1 MSSYGYFVYAS
12 DKPFT
17 SLATGSPRLPNTTHF
32 EEWFSTYYR
41 LQDKAAKGQLDQL
54 SNKDCISAYAT
65 AFQSK
70 HGSLLIQTDDF
81 NSTAVD
87 VRLLAS
93 NDDLQY
99 TPGYDPYAWICT
111 LYQTSEYQT
120 HLCSSLL
127 PEISSDLNSWS
138 VTYTRGGDDL
148 DNKYTANS
156 CWSERLPDL
165 CKVEYS
171 LVWTVIVIVCNVVKA
186 GILCG
191 ISVCIK
197 DMPILTTGDAVV
209 SLLRDQDWTTK
220 GECLSSRQSVVRDI
234 RGQLRFTKRSRRWAS
249 AVSRSRWW
257 VCMALFSTSITA
269 CILLLSL
276 GLMGVS
282 DRTTIWK
289 SGIGTANGQT
299 IIRTYGFPTTLLPNT
314 LIVNTPQTIFSLIY
328 FTTNAIFSI
337 MLLSAEWNSYAL
349 HRKGL
354 RVSTGPKGSQRSTY
368 FLSLPYRYAL
378 PLLALSTLL
387 HWLISQSLFLVN
399 VEMYD
404 ATLTRDPQFDIIS
417 CGYSPLAI
425 VICLSVSGVLIAY
438 LVGMGCRRFKSGM
451 PIAGSCSAAISAAC
465 HFDVKEMME
474 SAPRNDSDS
483 QVLLHESQPVE
494 TLPLQWGVVPFYGG
508 EVGHCAFS
516 SVEVETPK
524 DGDIYE

>member
-148 DNKYTANS
+148 DNKYTVNS

-165 CKVEYS
+165 CKVDYS

-209 SLLRDQDWTTK
+209 SLLRDPDLATK
-220 GECLSSRQSVVRDI
+220 RDCLLSRESIDGKI
-234 RGQLRFTKRSRRWAS
+234 TGQLKFTKRPRRWAS
-249 AVSRSRWW
+249 AASKPRWW
-257 VCMALFSTSITA
+257 ACMAMILFSIGV
-269 CILLLSL
+269 CIGLLLQGVL
-276 GLMGVS
+276 GRSAMKTV
-282 DRTTIWK
+282 WK
-289 SGIGTANGQT
+289 SGIGTVNSQT
-299 IIRTYGFPTTLLPNT
+299 IIKSDWFPTTLLPVT

-328 FTTNAIFSI
+328 FTINAMFSI
-337 MLLSAEWNSYAL
+337 MVLSAEWNDYAL

-354 RVSTGPKGSQRSTY
+354 RVSTAPKGSQRDTY

-378 PLLALSTLL
+378 PLLVLSTLL

-417 CGYSPLAI
+417 CGYSPPAI

-451 PIAGSCSAAISAAC
+451 PIAGSCSAAISATCYYIRA
-465 HFDVKEMME
+465 
-474 SAPRNDSDS
+474 S
-483 QVLLHESQPVE
+483 QWKLFLSNG
-494 TLPLQWGVVPFYGG
+494 GVVPFYGG

-524 DGDIYE
+524 DGHIYE